1 MGGGTV
7 RLVGKRRMVSVGGML
22 TALARDRAGLL
33 SLLMGVLLSFAGDGT
48 GRLSPFCAT
57 GACGLWMAGYAPW
70 PALVGGLAG
79 SLFLGR
85 YGAATAYFLYGALGM
100 LWLLWRGDA
109 QRPDK
114 LLLLAAA
121 HLLTLPFFYLNP

>member
-85 YGAATAYFLYGALGM
+85 YGAATALFPIRGP
-100 LWLLWRGDA
+100 GDA
-109 QRPDK
+109 LAPMAGGRPTAGQ
-114 LLLLAAA
+114 AAPA
-121 HLLTLPFFYLNP
+121 GGCTSIDPTLFLF

>member
-33 SLLMGVLLSFAGDGT
+33 SLLMGALLSFAGDGT

-85 YGAATAYFLYGALGM
+85 MTNLFDGVSFVVRKNAGAQAQEGGVSKAEIKGLIAEAL
-100 LWLLWRGDA
+100 RDF
-109 QRPDK
+109 
-114 LLLLAAA
+114 AASMME
-121 HLLTLPFFYLNP
+121 